1 MIILFDSDSMPNNK
15 SDKECFHAFVNDSV
29 LYSNKIIW

>member
-1 MIILFDSDSMPNNK
+1 MIMLFDSDSMPNNM
-15 SDKECFHAFVNDSV
+15 SDKKCFHAIENDSV